1 MLEKF
6 LEKIKDELTVLC
18 ENQDQNNILT
28 TKYSGWKDKD
38 LKKISTLQKL
48 KQELSRNSKKLDET
62 NRQLARCWQNMS
74 LTAKNIDPSL
84 SGKLASIMGCPNGK
98 LPPESPNLI
107 NDKHL
112 KQLSVEISKFI
123 QLIPI
128 TGQPAGKYY
137 E

>member
-1 MLEKF
+1 MEKF
-6 LEKIKDELTVLC
+6 KDKLTVLC
-18 ENQDQNNILT
+18 ENQDQYDTLTANITSWQSKNLPQ
-28 TKYSGWKDKD
+28 
-38 LKKISTLQKL
+38 ISSLQKL
-48 KQELSRNSKKLDET
+48 KQELSRNNKKLDET
-62 NRQLARCWQNMS
+62 DRQLARCWQNMS

-84 SGKLASIMGCPNGK
+84 SDKLASIMGCTNGK